1 MMEGINRYKLYELG
15 WAVNSAVNDPK
26 ALKKLMPQTE
36 DPMPTSG
43 PLKPSKKGKVAKTH
57 G

>member
-1 MMEGINRYKLYELG
+1 MYEGTHAYELYELG
-15 WAVNSAVNDPK
+15 WAVAAAFNQPK
-26 ALKKLMPQTE
+26 ELAKLLPAKE
-36 DPMPTSG
+36 IEMPTSG

>member
-1 MMEGINRYKLYELG
+1 MMDGLNRYKLYELG
-15 WAVNSAVNDPK
+15 WAMNAAMNDPK
-26 ALKKLMPQTE
+26 ALKKLMPQNQSQ
-36 DPMPTSG
+36 MPTSG